1 MKLLFS
7 FFALLILFSCKKEDK
22 VVLKEDFVFSYT
34 AKNEDV
40 VSLKFIND
48 TVFVAR
54 NFPDNDSVY
63 YLLME
68 ETEKIKINNFLDSLQ
83 FEKFKDVY
91 YDESLQDGGSY
102 QFELINR
109 SKKIYVYGLYDLDE
123 IKKLREFANFISNN
137 YESKRVLLF
146 TNKFRYKGQKLYWR
160 TDVNFGDLK
169 RILPP
174 PIEDYT
180 PD

>member
-1 MKLLFS
+1 MRFLFIA
-7 FFALLILFSCKKEDK
+7 FILIFVSCKKEK
-22 VVLKEDFVFSYT
+22 VRLHEDFVFSYT

-63 YLLME
+63 YFLLE
-68 ETEKIKINNFLDSLQ
+68 ETEKIKINDFIDSLQ
-83 FEKFKDVY
+83 FEKFKDEY
-91 YDESLQDGGSY
+91 YDYGLQDGGSY

-123 IKKLREFANFISNN
+123 IKKLRELAYFISNN

-160 TDVNFGDLK
+160 SDVDFGDLE

-174 PIEDYT
+174 PIDDYI

>member
-1 MKLLFS
+1 MRFLYIAFI
-7 FFALLILFSCKKEDK
+7 LIFVSCTKEK
-22 VVLKEDFVFSYT
+22 VRLQEDFVFSYT

-40 VSLKFIND
+40 VSLKFIKD

-63 YLLME
+63 YFLME
-68 ETEKIKINNFLDSLQ
+68 DAEKIKINNFLHSLE
-83 FEKFKDVY
+83 FEKFKNVY

-123 IKKLREFANFISNN
+123 IKKLSEFANFISNN

-160 TDVNFGDLK
+160 SDVDFGDLE

-174 PIEDYT
+174 PIDDYI

>member
-1 MKLLFS
+1 MRFLSIVFI
-7 FFALLILFSCKKEDK
+7 LIFVSCAKDK
-22 VVLKEDFVFSYT
+22 VRLHEDFVFSYT
-34 AKNEDV
+34 AKNKDV

-63 YLLME
+63 YFLME

-123 IKKLREFANFISNN
+123 IKELREFSYFISNN
-137 YESKRVLLF
+137 YESKRILLF

-160 TDVNFGDLK
+160 SDIDFGNLE

-174 PIEDYT
+174 PTDDYI
-180 PD
+180 PY